1 MVLNEHFISFHMIYL
16 ACSLSYC
23 WLFIHVVIY

>member
-1 MVLNEHFISFHMIYL
+1 MIYL